1 MLKIGI
7 DAMGGDYAPEAVIK
21 GALLA
26 LPELARDSVVVLFGD
41 EKAIRD
47 TLAQENADVSNFR
60 IVHTTEVIEMGDHP
74 AHAFVKKSD
83 SSISVGF
90 RHLQEN
96 LIDGFAS
103 AGSTGAMMV
112 GSMQIAKQIE
122 GIIRPAISANI
133 ATLNGKSFLLLD
145 VGLNVDTK
153 PDVLY
158 QYAVIGN
165 AYAQTVMKIREPR
178 VALLSIGEE
187 KEKGNI
193 ATRAAYELMDEGKAF
208 NFVGNIESKQ
218 IFTGEQADVVV
229 CDGFVGNVILKE
241 AEGFYE
247 IAKAQGVKNEY
258 IDKLNYEI
266 VGGTPVLG
274 INHVVVVGHGCS
286 SPLAIK
292 NMILQTEKTIR
303 GGLVEKLREIFN

>member
-1 MLKIGI
+1 
-7 DAMGGDYAPEAVIK
+7 MGGDYAPEAVIK
-21 GALLA
+21 GALLS
-26 LPELARDSVVVLFGD
+26 LPELARDSVIVLFGD

>member
-21 GALLA
+21 GALLS

>member
-7 DAMGGDYAPEAVIK
+7 DAMGGDYAPSAVIK
-21 GALLA
+21 GAILA
-26 LPELARDSVVVLFGD
+26 LPELADGSKLVLFGD
-41 EKAIRD
+41 
-47 TLAQENADVSNFR
+47 QEQIENELSAERADKSRFE
-60 IVHTTEVIEMGDHP
+60 IVHTTEVIGMGDHP
-74 AHAFVKKSD
+74 AQAFIKKND

-90 RHLQEN
+90 RHLQEK
-96 LIDGFAS
+96 LVDGFAS

-158 QYAVIGN
+158 QYGVIGN
-165 AYAQTVMKIREPR
+165 AYAQTVMKIKEPR

-193 ATRAAYELMDEGKAF
+193 ASKAAYELMEEAGAF

-218 IFTGEQADVVV
+218 IFTGELADVVV

-247 IAKAQGVKNEY
+247 IAKAQGVKSKY
-258 IDKLNYEI
+258 IDNLNYEI

>member
-21 GALLA
+21 GALLS
-26 LPELARDSVVVLFGD
+26 LPELARDSVIVLFGD

-241 AEGFYE
+241 TEGFYE

>member
-21 GALLA
+21 GALLS
-26 LPELARDSVVVLFGD
+26 LPELARDSVIVLFGD

-165 AYAQTVMKIREPR
+165 AYAQTVMKIMEPR